1 MAVKA
6 SKTKTE
12 GIGIIRGKKCK
23 KTKDDGAYPF
33 GWRWHK
39 GREIL

>member
-12 GIGIIRGKKCK
+12 GIGVIRGKKCK
-23 KTKDDGAYPF
+23 KDP
-33 GWRWHK
+33 K
-39 GREIL
+39 GPSLGV